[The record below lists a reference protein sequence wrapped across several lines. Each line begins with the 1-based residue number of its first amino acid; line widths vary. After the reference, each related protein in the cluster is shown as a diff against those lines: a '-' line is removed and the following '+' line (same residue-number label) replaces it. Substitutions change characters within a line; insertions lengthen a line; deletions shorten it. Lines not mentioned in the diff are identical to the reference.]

1 MKRTEAELERIN
13 TLDTVRTL
21 VTLKLRQKRREILNE
36 LEDELME
43 QFDKRLRSSKPYR
56 LDVRSII
63 EEVDNSL

>member
-1 MKRTEAELERIN
+1 LKRTEAELERIN